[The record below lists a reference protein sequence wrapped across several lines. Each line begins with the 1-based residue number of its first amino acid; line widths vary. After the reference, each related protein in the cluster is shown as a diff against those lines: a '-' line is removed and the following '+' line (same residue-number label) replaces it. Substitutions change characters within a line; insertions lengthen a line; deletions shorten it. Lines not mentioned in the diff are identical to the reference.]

1 MFFGGKERPVLTY
14 MLMYHPERSLVAG
27 KPEVSVAPLGCPDDG
42 SGLIRAWTLEDC
54 RVSMS
59 VAAAFQRL
67 VASAASSNVS
77 PLPRICLQA

>member
-1 MFFGGKERPVLTY
+1 MYVL
-14 MLMYHPERSLVAG
+14 MSDPERSLLAG

-59 VAAAFQRL
+59 VAAAFQQQVQMCHHFPGFACRL
-67 VASAASSNVS
+67 KG
-77 PLPRICLQA
+77 P